1 IGPVTV
7 TTDHELFR
15 QSLLD
20 IYINGGGDCP
30 EMAVGAIQTAL
41 DVSLPGSFI
50 FVFTDARSKDYKLLN
65 DVLSLVQRKQSQ
77 IVFVLTGHC
86 NDLKHEGYLAY
97 EKIAATSSG
106 QVFHIN
112 KKNVEEVT
120 ATVIIFPGTLLEGT
134 MQGMKV
140 DPYDQTSLTLLH
152 YGYDYH
158 SLTNTT
164 MILRF
169 VRHSLNSRRV
179 NLLSVTGAANM
190 TGEHELSVDESLSE
204 FTVSVSG
211 HRPVVN
217 VTDPAGLPVTGP
229 PKLHPLVNLENVTVV
244 NIQEPDPG
252 SWRVKVTSD
261 SGHVIRSTGVSN
273 VDFITKFSTL
283 VTSDMD
289 EASHRPLKG
298 QNTSVLIQ
306 PTQAGDLHNLT
317 LLRLVSLEGEVL
329 KEIPLRPVAESPGL
343 HRGEPFF
350 PPYEFFYLEI
360 NGFDKDGFPIKR
372 ISPTAISGQ
381 DPALPIVTMRPRTSG
396 WINEPVTLRCH
407 VESLVPFKVMWFKG
421 VNPISGFIT
430 YHPGDLSSIPD
441 LTMMT
446 AAAAV
451 PNLLPVMQPFC
462 ALDLT
467 NLHLPVQQTS
477 KVLWHFKN
485 PTENLDGNYTCW
497 ARNLAGIGRKVTY
510 LYITGPPP
518 KVETSPQVISAPNK
532 KAYLHCFIRSTLEHN
547 VTWARTKTI
556 QQHSSDDLQYLDED
570 ARIAVFENGTLAID
584 LVTTDDEGWYVC
596 IAKNKGGQND
606 GLVYLSVREA
616 IEVTVA
622 PEKVDFQRGDTFT
635 LSCHAKGTPK
645 PNITWKKDRR
655 KILMRGS
662 IGEDMLDGRVSQ
674 VARENGS
681 DLVVEKAGIE
691 DEGVYQCEAEN
702 DMDLDVGVSETRFVE
717 PPMVTA
723 EVGNKLVKAGD
734 TITLKCLISGIPE
747 PAVTWSRR
755 GQEITPDFRFQF
767 QNDTSL
773 KIVNVEMSDA
783 GEYMCIGQNKVGTSH
798 DSVSLDVGMS
808 PRIVQVPMDV
818 EIKYNSN
825 GSVPCMALGLPAPD
839 ISWLRED
846 GKILEAPHFTL
857 LDSGSLLLTDARI
870 DDQGTYVCKVENKFG
885 TVELK
890 ADIKIT
896 GFAAPVLDDSSL
908 GTELTLV
915 HGQSAVLP
923 CRVLVGDPAPSVSWY
938 KDGELLSKEE
948 IQWPGVVV
956 TEDGSLLVNYATG
969 ELEGEYSCM
978 AANVAG
984 NASKN
989 TRLIVIGAFGLTI
1002 HITVVVR
1009 SPAMANNEPPSF
1021 LVGNRSESPV
1031 YKVMDGD
1038 SVVIPCDVQGEPKPM
1053 INWQKDR
1060 MPLLPSS
1067 NVFKDPAD
1075 NSLVIRNA
1083 SEGDTGSYV
1092 CTAVNSAGTEN
1103 KAAALFVRVPPRIEP
1118 GPATLTALEGEIVTL
1133 YCEVKAVPPAEV
1145 SWFKNDEPVLS
1156 PRHEV
1161 SMMDNRAR
1169 LRFVANFSDNGRYK
1183 CMATNEVG
1191 SDFREVFLSVI
1202 VSPSI
1207 YPPDDEFVKAN
1218 VSQELM
1224 LNCHVSGY
1232 PFPKVKW
1239 EKNGVPVRNDSN
1251 LSITEESILTIKAVQ
1266 PESAGVY
1273 ICDVENKAGITQKSF
1288 YIIVHTPPRIRE
1300 DLPSYVQVMEGEDY
1314 ALPCSAEG
1322 IPEPIISWKKEDQAI
1337 VGEHQGMKTQHQNNK
1352 IAKATIYAF

>member
-1 IGPVTV
+1 MTF
-7 TTDHELFR
+7 TLF
-15 QSLLD
+15 
-20 IYINGGGDCP
+20 
-30 EMAVGAIQTAL
+30 
-41 DVSLPGSFI
+41 
-50 FVFTDARSKDYKLLN
+50 
-65 DVLSLVQRKQSQ
+65 Q

-86 NDLKHEGYLAY
+86 NDLNHEGYLAY

-112 KKNVEEVT
+112 KKNVEEVIT
-120 ATVIIFPGTLLEGT
+120 TVVIFPGTLREAA
-134 MQGMKV
+134 M
-140 DPYDQTSLTLLH
+140 
-152 YGYDYH
+152 
-158 SLTNTT
+158 
-164 MILRF
+164 F

-298 QNTSVLIQ
+298 QNTSVLIK

-396 WINEPVTLRCH
+396 WVNEPVTLRCH

-430 YHPGDLSSIPD
+430 Y
-441 LTMMT
+441 
-446 AAAAV
+446 
-451 PNLLPVMQPFC
+451 
-462 ALDLT
+462 
-467 NLHLPVQQTS
+467 QQTS

-532 KAYLHCFIRSTLEHN
+532 KAYIHCFVRSTLEHN

-556 QQHSSDDLQYLDED
+556 QQHSS
-570 ARIAVFENGTLAID
+570 
-584 LVTTDDEGWYVC
+584 
-596 IAKNKGGQND
+596 GGQND
-606 GLVYLSVREA
+606 GLVYLAVREA

-635 LSCHAKGTPK
+635 LSCQAKGTPK

-655 KILMRGS
+655 KIL
-662 IGEDMLDGRVSQ
+662 DMLGGRVSQ
-674 VARENGS
+674 VAHENGS
-681 DLVVEKAGIE
+681 DLVVEKADIE

-717 PPMVTA
+717 APMVTA

-755 GQEITPDFRFQF
+755 GQEILPDFKFQF
-767 QNDTSL
+767 QNDSSL

-783 GEYMCIGQNKVGTSH
+783 GEYTCIGQNKVGTSH

-839 ISWLRED
+839 ISWLKED
-846 GKILEAPHFTL
+846 GKVLEAPHFTL

-890 ADIKIT
+890 ADIKII

-908 GTELTLV
+908 GMELTLV

-923 CRVLVGDPAPSVSWY
+923 CRVLIGDPAPSVSWY
-938 KDGELLSKEE
+938 KDEEMLSKEE

-956 TEDGSLLVNYATG
+956 TEDGSLFVNYATG

-978 AANVAG
+978 ATNVAG
-984 NASKN
+984 NASKT
-989 TRLIVIGAFGLTI
+989 TRLIVLGVFGQII
-1002 HITVVVR
+1002 HITVVVG
-1009 SPAMANNEPPSF
+1009 SPAM
-1021 LVGNRSESPV
+1021 
-1031 YKVMDGD
+1031 
-1038 SVVIPCDVQGEPKPM
+1038 
-1053 INWQKDR
+1053 
-1060 MPLLPSS
+1060 
-1067 NVFKDPAD
+1067 
-1075 NSLVIRNA
+1075 
-1083 SEGDTGSYV
+1083 T
-1092 CTAVNSAGTEN
+1092 
-1103 KAAALFVRVPPRIEP
+1103 
-1118 GPATLTALEGEIVTL
+1118 
-1133 YCEVKAVPPAEV
+1133 
-1145 SWFKNDEPVLS
+1145 
-1156 PRHEV
+1156 
-1161 SMMDNRAR
+1161 
-1169 LRFVANFSDNGRYK
+1169 
-1183 CMATNEVG
+1183 
-1191 SDFREVFLSVI
+1191 
-1202 VSPSI
+1202 
-1207 YPPDDEFVKAN
+1207 
-1218 VSQELM
+1218 
-1224 LNCHVSGY
+1224 
-1232 PFPKVKW
+1232 
-1239 EKNGVPVRNDSN
+1239 KNG
-1251 LSITEESILTIKAVQ
+1251 
-1266 PESAGVY
+1266 
-1273 ICDVENKAGITQKSF
+1273 
-1288 YIIVHTPPRIRE
+1288 
-1300 DLPSYVQVMEGEDY
+1300 
-1314 ALPCSAEG
+1314 
-1322 IPEPIISWKKEDQAI
+1322 
-1337 VGEHQGMKTQHQNNK
+1337 
-1352 IAKATIYAF
+1352 